1 MLALQQSPLG
11 WPFWLIACFDLSAG
25 YLASM
30 ALGLVALRRRGDAR
44 LLPQIPLMPIYW
56 LLISAAAYRALWQFA
71 TARFEWEKTEHGLAN
86 ACRATVRAD

>member
-1 MLALQQSPLG
+1 
-11 WPFWLIACFDLSAG
+11 
-25 YLASM
+25 M
-30 ALGLVALRRRGDAR
+30 ALGLLALRRRGDAR